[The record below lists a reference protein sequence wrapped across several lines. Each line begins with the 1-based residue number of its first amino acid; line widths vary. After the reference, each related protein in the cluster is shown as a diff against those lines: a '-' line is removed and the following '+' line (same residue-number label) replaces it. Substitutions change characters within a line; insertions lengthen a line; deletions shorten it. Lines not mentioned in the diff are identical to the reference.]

1 MRTLQVEW
9 CMNDTKKIINRTR
22 SDTQQ
27 FALHVQPMKKRY
39 LFCQDRFVNK
49 ATSKGYLH
57 KSKSPRSKEN
67 DLMSCLNNQVI
78 ILRISFRSKTLPQ
91 SNRKLISGGIK
102 VICTTITNP

>member
-1 MRTLQVEW
+1 MEHDKIVFEKSELINPNGLWMIQ
-9 CMNDTKKIINRTR
+9 KKLSIELDQT
-22 SDTQQ
+22 Q

-78 ILRISFRSKTLPQ
+78 ILRISFRTKTLPLG
-91 SNRKLISGGIK
+91 N
-102 VICTTITNP
+102 